1 MANINCSGQVKANNL
16 ELKSSFEALTEI
28 GGGFKISDPV
38 NVGIELGRKDG
49 TPGTPYIDFHTD
61 GNPNT
66 DYNSRINANGNQLD
80 VYAQGGLLLN
90 NNKILVSKSNG
101 VPNGKIPQVSYYKH
115 TRSMATDETVYLTP
129 NSFGFENAILCIV
142 ACIRQGNASGTRD
155 PLLVYEDSA
164 TSWRVISDGGSVN
177 GFYAIAIGY

>member
-1 MANINCSGQVKANNL
+1 MANINCNGQVKANTL

-28 GGGFKISDPV
+28 GGGFHISDPV
-38 NVGIELGRKDG
+38 NVGIELGRRDG

-66 DYNSRINANGNQLD
+66 DYNARIIANENKLD
-80 VYAQGGLLLN
+80 VYAQDGLFLN
-90 NNKILVSKSNG
+90 NNKIIVSKSNG
-101 VPNGKIPQVSYYKH
+101 VPDGKTPQISYYKY
-115 TRSMATDETVYLTP
+115 TESMVTDEAVTLTP
-129 NSFGFENAILCIV
+129 SSFGFDNAILCVV
-142 ACIRQGNASGTRD
+142 ASIRQGNASGTRD